1 MCGQIS
7 PCEQLDITEKRVS
20 STILNSL
27 DTTKKKTFLTI
38 CDRSDAQQ
46 IKQRAR
52 RLIERS
58 WRLLDPLDKVK
69 SKSNATD
76 HIVNNDFVTRE

>member
-27 DTTKKKTFLTI
+27 DTTKKKSFLTI

-46 IKQRAR
+46 I
-52 RLIERS
+52 
-58 WRLLDPLDKVK
+58 
-69 SKSNATD
+69 
-76 HIVNNDFVTRE
+76 